1 MKLRQQEIPMPIN
14 IMAGI
19 LLPMR
24 MRIIRIFWQ
33 KTEKQQLII
42 FPNAEYKLTPGT
54 GNYDFVP
61 DDTAPEQT
69 VEVDHMYYQGGIYK
83 S

>member
-1 MKLRQQEIPMPIN
+1 MPIN

-33 KTEKQQLII
+33 KTAKTATHYISD
-42 FPNAEYKLTPGT
+42 AEYKLTPGT

-69 VEVDHMYYQGGIYK
+69 VEVDHMYYHGGIYK